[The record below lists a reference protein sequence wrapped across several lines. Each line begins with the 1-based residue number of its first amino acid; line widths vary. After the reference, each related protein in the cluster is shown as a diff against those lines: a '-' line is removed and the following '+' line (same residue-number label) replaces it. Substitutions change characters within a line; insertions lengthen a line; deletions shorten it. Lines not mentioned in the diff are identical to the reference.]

1 MTLQA
6 EKDIKKRCGRI
17 KQAQEKLAVMV
28 KWILS
33 QILKRND
40 HGKWCCLALNN
51 L

>member
-40 HGKWCCLALNN
+40 H
-51 L
+51 